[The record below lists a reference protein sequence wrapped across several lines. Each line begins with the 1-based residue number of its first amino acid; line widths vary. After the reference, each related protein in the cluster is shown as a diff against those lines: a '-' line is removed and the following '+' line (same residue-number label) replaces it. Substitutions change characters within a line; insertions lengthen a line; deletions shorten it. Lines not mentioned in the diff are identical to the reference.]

1 MTAKELWSAFGGEGE
16 YEAWSFGSDA
26 DGLAA
31 LVLAGKKT
39 ATASA
44 YPLYELEGEPLP
56 QAGEYSVILD
66 STENAVCII
75 RTTRVSIVP
84 FDEISE
90 RQAALE
96 GEGDLSMAYWRR
108 VHRDF
113 FTAELAGTGLS
124 FDERMPVVFEE
135 FELAY
140 AP

>member
-56 QAGEYSVILD
+56 QAGDIKAPRLIRFNYSSSV
-66 STENAVCII
+66 
-75 RTTRVSIVP
+75 
-84 FDEISE
+84 F
-90 RQAALE
+90 AA
-96 GEGDLSMAYWRR
+96 
-108 VHRDF
+108 
-113 FTAELAGTGLS
+113 
-124 FDERMPVVFEE
+124 
-135 FELAY
+135 
-140 AP
+140 